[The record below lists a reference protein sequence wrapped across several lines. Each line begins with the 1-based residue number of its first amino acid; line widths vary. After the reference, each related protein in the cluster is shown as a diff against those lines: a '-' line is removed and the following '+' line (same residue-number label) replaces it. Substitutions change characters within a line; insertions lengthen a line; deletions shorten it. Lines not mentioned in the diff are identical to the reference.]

1 MIELRTLGGLSLS
14 DSHARELRSVL
25 AQPKRLAL
33 LAYLATH
40 RPGPPRRDAVVA
52 VFWPEL
58 DTDHARGALR
68 QALRF
73 LRRSLGEG
81 VLNGRS
87 EEALGFEEGAIWCDA
102 TAFVQA
108 CDKARWKEALELYRG
123 DFFEGFFVSGASAE
137 FDGWVADQRTRLRD
151 LAVLAA
157 LRLAEQLE
165 TEGDGAS
172 ALHWTRRAFA
182 LSSDEEGTLRRL
194 IAILDRAGDRAGAVR
209 VYEAFARRL
218 AAEHEDA
225 TSPDTKTLIG
235 AVRARAVEN
244 ATWVGSSASA
254 GALVRGAAGA
264 TAGRLLVSQGK
275 RRPLLR
281 FAVVTAVVVSAVA
294 VTIMARTRSGAGV
307 QSDVVAVLPF
317 RVTGASA
324 ELRYLHE
331 GMIDLLVAKLTGDGG
346 PRALNPRILMREWR
360 HAVLSE
366 GQDLP
371 ETIARGLAQR
381 LGAGQ
386 LLQGAV
392 VGTPDHLE
400 LDASLMDVVRG
411 RVRAQAT
418 VSGPS
423 DSLPVLVDQLTAQLL
438 ARGAGEAE
446 SRIATLTSTSLPA
459 LRAYLDGQASYRRG
473 EYTAA
478 VKHFRDALE
487 LDSTF
492 ALANLG
498 LASAETWLSGLS
510 DLTVAY
516 TNRARL
522 SRRDRALL
530 AALLGPR
537 YPRPSPIVSTRAA
550 WERAVE
556 ALPDQP
562 EAWYWLGELYFH
574 EGAVLRLDAPHR
586 WAAQALEQAVA
597 LDSTFAAPLV
607 HRIDLAAMDGDTALV
622 RRLSARYATLDST
635 GDLAPYVQWR
645 VATSLGDTGSLA
657 RLRAGFDRMPAV
669 SLWEIENI
677 GQLDAIGL
685 DDVERAAAVLVQRQG
700 AGSDRWLSLTYL
712 YALALNRGRP
722 KSALAALAAL
732 DVATPVGHDGLRA
745 RVLDGLFGDGDSK
758 AAEQAVGQLVRRVPA
773 ILAPDPDTR
782 DGQLNDLCD
791 TELWHVSHGDFSRIH
806 GTIDRL
812 RHGAPE
818 GDASDAV
825 SFQQLCAAMLRAI
838 QATLVVH
845 GDAAAAGDALDSM
858 LEVVPGSA
866 SSIIPAAI
874 LTLARLRESQ
884 GDFARALA
892 VMRHRGYGRAGGGGP
907 NFLATC
913 FREEGHLA
921 ALTGDRLG
929 AIRSYR
935 KYLALRSRPEP
946 TLQQDVDHVRS
957 ELALLESNF
966 HH

>member
-1 MIELRTLGGLSLS
+1 
-14 DSHARELRSVL
+14 
-25 AQPKRLAL
+25 
-33 LAYLATH
+33 
-40 RPGPPRRDAVVA
+40 VA
-52 VFWPEL
+52 
-58 DTDHARGALR
+58 
-68 QALRF
+68 
-73 LRRSLGEG
+73 
-81 VLNGRS
+81 
-87 EEALGFEEGAIWCDA
+87 AI
-102 TAFVQA
+102 
-108 CDKARWKEALELYRG
+108 K
-123 DFFEGFFVSGASAE
+123 
-137 FDGWVADQRTRLRD
+137 
-151 LAVLAA
+151 
-157 LRLAEQLE
+157 
-165 TEGDGAS
+165 
-172 ALHWTRRAFA
+172 
-182 LSSDEEGTLRRL
+182 
-194 IAILDRAGDRAGAVR
+194 
-209 VYEAFARRL
+209 
-218 AAEHEDA
+218 
-225 TSPDTKTLIG
+225 
-235 AVRARAVEN
+235 
-244 ATWVGSSASA
+244 
-254 GALVRGAAGA
+254 
-264 TAGRLLVSQGK
+264 TAGGVLVSQGK
-275 RRPLLR
+275 RRLLLR
-281 FAVVTAVVVSAVA
+281 LAIATAVVVSAVT
-294 VTIMARTRSGAGV
+294 VTIMTRRRSGAGV

-324 ELRYLHE
+324 ELGYLRE
-331 GMIDLLVAKLTGDGG
+331 GMIDLLAAKLTGDGG

-360 HAVLSE
+360 GAVTSE
-366 GQDLP
+366 GQELP
-371 ETIARGLAQR
+371 EAVAHGLAQR

-392 VGTPDHLE
+392 VGTRDHLE
-400 LDASLMDVVRG
+400 LDASLVDVAGG

-418 VSGPS
+418 ISGPS

-446 SRIATLTSTSLPA
+446 SRVATLTSTSLPA
-459 LRAYLDGQASYRRG
+459 LRAYLNGQVSYRRG

-498 LASAETWLSGLS
+498 LASAEAWLSGLP

-516 TNRARL
+516 ANRARL

-574 EGAVLRLDAPHR
+574 EGAVLRLDDPHR
-586 WAAQALEQAVA
+586 WAAQALEQAIA
-597 LDSTFAAPLV
+597 LDSTFAAPLI

-622 RRLSARYATLDST
+622 RRLNARYAILDST
-635 GDLAPYVQWR
+635 GDLAPYVHWR
-645 VATSLGDTGSLA
+645 VATSLGDTGTLA
-657 RLRAGFDRMPAV
+657 RLRAGFDRMPEV

-677 GQLDAIGL
+677 GQLDAVGL
-685 DDVERAAAVLVQRQG
+685 DDVERAAAVLQQRQG
-700 AGSDRWLSLTYL
+700 AGSGRWLSLTYR

-722 KSALAALAAL
+722 KSALAALATL
-732 DVATPVGHDGLRA
+732 NVATPVGHDALRA
-745 RVLDGLFGDGDSK
+745 HVLDGLFGDGDS
-758 AAEQAVGQLVRRVPA
+758 AAAGQAAGQLDRRVPA

-791 TELWHVSHGDFSRIH
+791 TELWRVSHGDFSRIH

-818 GDASDAV
+818 GAASDAV

-838 QATLVVH
+838 QATVVVH

-866 SSIIPAAI
+866 PSIVVAAI

-884 GDFARALA
+884 GEFARALA
-892 VMRHRGYGRAGGGGP
+892 VIRHRGYGRVGGGGP

-913 FREEGHLA
+913 FREEGRLA
-921 ALTGDRLG
+921 ALAGDRPG

>member
-1 MIELRTLGGLSLS
+1 MIELCTLGT
-14 DSHARELRSVL
+14 AELRAHDGRALRTVL
-25 AQPKRLAL
+25 AQPKRFAL
-33 LAYLATH
+33 LSYLAVH
-40 RPGPPRRDAVVA
+40 HQGPRRRDAVIA
-52 VFWPEL
+52 LFWSEL

-73 LRRSLGEG
+73 LRRSLGDG

-87 EEALGFEEGAIWCDA
+87 EEELGFERGAMWCDA
-102 TAFVQA
+102 TAFEQA
-108 CDKARWKEALELYRG
+108 CESARWREALELYRG

-137 FDGWVADQRTRLRD
+137 FDRWVADQRIRLRD

-165 TEGDGAS
+165 AEGDGAA

-182 LSSDEEGTLRRL
+182 LSSDEEGTLQRL

-209 VYEAFARRL
+209 AYEAFARRL
-218 AAEHEDA
+218 AAEHEA
-225 TSPDTKTLIG
+225 APSPETKTLIG
-235 AVRARAVEN
+235 AVRARAAEIGPR
-244 ATWVGSSASA
+244 ADSSASGDALFRVAAPTMA
-254 GALVRGAAGA
+254 GGVLVA
-264 TAGRLLVSQGK
+264 QGK
-275 RRPLLR
+275 RRPLPR
-281 FAVVTAVVVSAVA
+281 VAIVAAVVVGAVA
-294 VTIMARTRSGAGV
+294 VAIVARQRSGAGV
-307 QSDVVAVLPF
+307 HSDVVAVLPF

-324 ELRYLHE
+324 ELRYLRE
-331 GMIDLLVAKLTGDGG
+331 GMIDLLAAKLTGDGG

-360 HAVLSE
+360 GAVTSE
-366 GQDLP
+366 GQDLSV
-371 ETIARGLAQR
+371 AVAHGLAQR

-392 VGTPDHLE
+392 VGTRDHLE
-400 LDASLMDVVRG
+400 MDASLVDVTRG
-411 RVRAQAT
+411 SVLAQGT
-418 VSGPS
+418 VSGSS

-446 SRIATLTSTSLPA
+446 SRVATLTSTSLPA
-459 LRAYLDGQASYRRG
+459 LRAYLNGQASYRRG

-498 LASAETWLSGLS
+498 LASAEAWLSGLS

-516 TNRARL
+516 TYRARL

-537 YPRPSPIVSTRAA
+537 YPRPSPIVSIRAA

-574 EGAVLRLDAPHR
+574 EGAVLRLDDPHR
-586 WAAQALEQAVA
+586 WAAQALEQAIA

-622 RRLSARYATLDST
+622 RRLIARYAILDST

-645 VATSLGDTGSLA
+645 GATSLSDTGTLA
-657 RLRAGFDRMPAV
+657 RLRAGFGRMPAV

-685 DDVERAAAVLVQRQG
+685 DDVERAAAVLEQRQG

-732 DVATPVGHDGLRA
+732 DVATPGGHDALRA
-745 RVLDGLFGDGDSK
+745 RVLDGLFGDGDSS
-758 AAEQAVGQLVRRVPA
+758 AAEQAAGQLDRRVPA
-773 ILAPDPDTR
+773 ILASDPDTR

-812 RHGAPE
+812 RHAAPE

-825 SFQQLCAAMLRAI
+825 PFQLLCAAMLRAI
-838 QATLVVH
+838 QATMAVH

-866 SSIIPAAI
+866 SSIVPAAI

-884 GDFARALA
+884 GDVARALA
-892 VMRHRGYGRAGGGGP
+892 VIRHRGYGRAGGGGP
-907 NFLATC
+907 NYLATW

-921 ALTGDRLG
+921 ALAGDRAG
-929 AIRSYR
+929 AIGSYR

-946 TLQQDVDHVRS
+946 GLQQEVERVRS
-957 ELALLESNF
+957 ELAILESQPP
-966 HH
+966 H